1 MKIGAFLHSVSNGL
15 KTNAIQEKQ
24 EKSTSEVLLADY
36 KAEPS
41 SGVQSVFDKYQIK
54 PTSENMKQVSSF
66 MSSAKGTEAEKLQTL
81 DIALYKGI
89 EPTRDNLMTMHQAVM
104 HDDEVVGALVEVDV
118 EADPITGEAAKK
130 VIDALKLPAHVKAA
144 LKREIDNGASLKEA
158 AIAVARA
165 INSGVN
171 GSGDNRVG
179 DKSTGVKIDQ
189 SLAKII
195 KAIEAFAV
203 SKPEVLAQIMK
214 ANVGND
220 GNDGL
225 SQVASALVVNA
236 STINQSA
243 TVQSDANQS
252 VLDLNESSSNHSNI
266 NQSSLNQSNSNQSNI
281 DESSINES
289 KSQSWFAQSQSNVN
303 NASSNQTDTTT
314 NADSVS
320 ADSAVVDAKEPSE
333 SSSSLTTSE
342 SDMSD
347 DALLA
352 LMNDMVETLL
362 ENTGATLNTLMETMS
377 LKTYLV
383 ETTTEATMRAKTTFE
398 TFRAETSSLLKAA
411 VAPQN
416 EAAMAGNLSKVIEK
430 LNQII
435 LKSDVTLFTDMFT
448 EKKLLLMASDLD
460 KAQELTRQGDLS
472 KAQSIVKSA
481 IGLLEQIKFNPSQ
494 RRVQVFAQTKIEQL
508 TETLEKPEKTTVR
521 LDAHIKHQL
530 EQTRDVQGSK
540 MARDILETMRFLGLN
555 HEMEVAESLEN
566 NDFETTKDWN
576 QSNVKEIL
584 LKLMKEEV
592 KDRPIESAQ
601 QNLMNLS
608 GQQMMNDSGSREQP
622 FYFFNLPIMDGEELG
637 NMKVY
642 MKGAS
647 KSQQMDWKNAELY
660 FGVTLK
666 ASGPLGIK
674 VKIQQQK
681 VTLQV
686 MGDDLSGIR
695 KPLERVMEELES
707 FGFSKGDVS
716 FSGYSKDTGI
726 AIKPQLET
734 SKGAQNFTNDGKG
747 FDFKI

>member
-1 MKIGAFLHSVSNGL
+1 MKIGAFLHSVSSGL
-15 KTNAIQEKQ
+15 KPQEKQ
-24 EKSTSEVLLADY
+24 ERSTSEVLLADY

-144 LKREIDNGASLKEA
+144 LKRQVDNGASLKEA
-158 AIAVARA
+158 VIVVARA

-214 ANVGND
+214 ANVA
-220 GNDGL
+220 NDGL
-225 SQVASALVVNA
+225 SQVASAIVVNA

-243 TVQSDANQS
+243 TVQSDVNQS
-252 VLDLNESSSNHSNI
+252 VLNQLDLNESSSNHSNL
-266 NQSSLNQSNSNQSNI
+266 NQTNLNQTNLNQSNSKYSNI

-289 KSQSWFAQSQSNVN
+289 KPQSRFTQSQSNVN
-303 NASSNQTDTTT
+303 NANSNQTDTTT
-314 NADSVS
+314 KADSVS
-320 ADSAVVDAKEPSE
+320 ADGAETSN
-333 SSSSLTTSE
+333 SLATSE
-342 SDMSD
+342 ADMAD

-411 VAPQN
+411 IAPQN

-472 KAQSIVKSA
+472 KAQVIVKSA

-508 TETLEKPEKTTVR
+508 TEALEKPEKTTVR

-555 HEMEVAESLEN
+555 HEMEVAENLEN

-686 MGDDLSGIR
+686 MGDDLRGIR
-695 KPLERVMEELES
+695 EPLERVMEELES

-716 FSGYSKDTGI
+716 FSGYTKDTGI
-726 AIKPQLET
+726 VIKPQLET
-734 SKGAQNFTNDGKG
+734 SKSAQNFTNDGKG

>member
-1 MKIGAFLHSVSNGL
+1 
-15 KTNAIQEKQ
+15 
-24 EKSTSEVLLADY
+24 
-36 KAEPS
+36 
-41 SGVQSVFDKYQIK
+41 
-54 PTSENMKQVSSF
+54 
-66 MSSAKGTEAEKLQTL
+66 
-81 DIALYKGI
+81 
-89 EPTRDNLMTMHQAVM
+89 
-104 HDDEVVGALVEVDV
+104 
-118 EADPITGEAAKK
+118 
-130 VIDALKLPAHVKAA
+130 
-144 LKREIDNGASLKEA
+144 
-158 AIAVARA
+158 
-165 INSGVN
+165 
-171 GSGDNRVG
+171 
-179 DKSTGVKIDQ
+179 
-189 SLAKII
+189 
-195 KAIEAFAV
+195 
-203 SKPEVLAQIMK
+203 
-214 ANVGND
+214 
-220 GNDGL
+220 
-225 SQVASALVVNA
+225 
-236 STINQSA
+236 
-243 TVQSDANQS
+243 
-252 VLDLNESSSNHSNI
+252 
-266 NQSSLNQSNSNQSNI
+266 
-281 DESSINES
+281 
-289 KSQSWFAQSQSNVN
+289 
-303 NASSNQTDTTT
+303 
-314 NADSVS
+314 
-320 ADSAVVDAKEPSE
+320 
-333 SSSSLTTSE
+333 
-342 SDMSD
+342 
-347 DALLA
+347 
-352 LMNDMVETLL
+352 
-362 ENTGATLNTLMETMS
+362 
-377 LKTYLV
+377 
-383 ETTTEATMRAKTTFE
+383 MRAKTTFE

-472 KAQSIVKSA
+472 KAQAIVKSA

-508 TETLEKPEKTTVR
+508 TDALEKPEKTTVR

-566 NDFETTKDWN
+566 NDFENTKDWN

-695 KPLERVMEELES
+695 GPLERVMEELES
-707 FGFSKGDVS
+707 IGFSKGDVN
-716 FSGYSKDTGI
+716 FSSYSKDTGI
-726 AIKPQLET
+726 VIKPQLET
-734 SKGAQNFTNDGKG
+734 SKSAQNFTNDGKG

>member
-1 MKIGAFLHSVSNGL
+1 MKIGAFLQSVSSGL
-15 KTNAIQEKQ
+15 KTNAAQEKQ
-24 EKSTSEVLLADY
+24 EKSTSEILIADY

-118 EADPITGEAAKK
+118 EAAPITGEAAKK

-158 AIAVARA
+158 VVAVVRT
-165 INSGVN
+165 INSGIS
-171 GSGDNRVG
+171 GSGNNSLG
-179 DKSTGVKIDQ
+179 DKISGAKIDLQ
-189 SLAKII
+189 SKSLAKMI
-195 KAIEAFAV
+195 KAIEAFAA
-203 SKPEVLAQIMK
+203 SKPEVLAQLLK
-214 ANVGND
+214 ANGATANTL
-220 GNDGL
+220 NQASN
-225 SQVASALVVNA
+225 SQ
-236 STINQSA
+236 A
-243 TVQSDANQS
+243 TVNHSDAIQSDMNPMASNH
-252 VLDLNESSSNHSNI
+252 LDLNESNS
-266 NQSSLNQSNSNQSNI
+266 NQSKSNQSNSNQSNI
-281 DESSINES
+281 NES
-289 KSQSWFAQSQSNVN
+289 NIAQSNFSQSPSKIN
-303 NASSNQTDTTT
+303 NANSNQTDA
-314 NADSVS
+314 NKNDVGVS
-320 ADSAVVDAKEPSE
+320 AEGVDAVDSKD
-333 SSSSLTTSE
+333 SSDISSAIDTSE
-342 SDMSD
+342 ADIAD

-362 ENTGATLNTLMETMS
+362 ENTGTTLNTLMETMS

-460 KAQELTRQGDLS
+460 KAQELTRQGDIT
-472 KAQSIVKSA
+472 KAQAIVKSA

-508 TETLEKPEKTTVR
+508 TDALEKPEKTTVR

-555 HEMEVAESLEN
+555 HEMEVAENLEN

-660 FGVTLK
+660 FGVKLK
-666 ASGPLGIK
+666 ATGPLGIK

-686 MGDDLSGIR
+686 MSDDLSGIR
-695 KPLERVMEELES
+695 GPLERVMEELES

-716 FSGYSKDTGI
+716 FSSYSKDTGI
-726 AIKPQLET
+726 VIKPQLET
-734 SKGAQNFTNDGKG
+734 SKSAQNFTNDGKG

>member
-1 MKIGAFLHSVSNGL
+1 MKIGAFLQSVSSGI
-15 KTNAIQEKQ
+15 KSNATQGKQ

-41 SGVQSVFDKYQIK
+41 SSVQSVFDKYQIK

-66 MSSAKGTEAEKLQTL
+66 MSSAKGTEAEKIQTL

-118 EADPITGEAAKK
+118 EADPLTGEAAKK
-130 VIDALKLPAHVKAA
+130 VIDALKLPAHVKVA

-158 AIAVARA
+158 VVAVARA
-165 INSGVN
+165 INSSIN
-171 GSGDNRVG
+171 GSGDDG
-179 DKSTGVKIDQ
+179 SDVKIDQ
-189 SLAKII
+189 SLVKMI
-195 KAIEAFAV
+195 KAIEAFAA
-203 SKPEVLAQIMK
+203 SKPEVLAQILK
-214 ANVGND
+214 ANGTTA
-220 GNDGL
+220 GL
-225 SQVASALVVNA
+225 SQEA
-236 STINQSA
+236 STLAVKPSNQSN
-243 TVQSDANQS
+243 QSNQSNSIQAAINPSDTNQS
-252 VLDLNESSSNHSNI
+252 VLNPLNLNESNATQSEANMNQTNI
-266 NQSSLNQSNSNQSNI
+266 NNSNYAHVI
-281 DESSINES
+281 SSDRD
-289 KSQSWFAQSQSNVN
+289 AL
-303 NASSNQTDTTT
+303 
-314 NADSVS
+314 S
-320 ADSAVVDAKEPSE
+320 ADSYEASDLIETSDTSSTDSAAEAVM
-333 SSSSLTTSE
+333 T
-342 SDMSD
+342 D

-352 LMNDMVETLL
+352 LMNDMVEELL
-362 ENTGATLNTLMETMS
+362 ENTGTTLNTLMETMS

-398 TFRAETSSLLKAA
+398 TFRAETANLLKAT

-430 LNQII
+430 LNHII

-448 EKKLLLMASDLD
+448 EKKLLVMASELD
-460 KAQELTRQGDLS
+460 KAQELTRQGDLT
-472 KAQSIVKSA
+472 KAQTIVKSA

-494 RRVQVFAQTKIEQL
+494 RRVQVFAQTKIDQL
-508 TETLEKPEKTTVR
+508 TDALEKPEKTTVR

-555 HEMEVAESLEN
+555 HEMEIAESLEN
-566 NDFETTKDWN
+566 KNFENTKDWN

-584 LKLMKEEV
+584 LKLMKEDV
-592 KDRPIESAQ
+592 KDRPIEAAG

-666 ASGPLGIK
+666 TSGPLGIK

-681 VTLQV
+681 VDLQV
-686 MGDDLSGIR
+686 LSDDASGI
-695 KPLERVMEELES
+695 KESLGRVMEELES

-716 FSGYSKDTGI
+716 FSSYSKDMGLV
-726 AIKPQLET
+726 IKPQLET
-734 SKGAQNFTNDGKG
+734 SKSAQNFTNDGKG

>member
-1 MKIGAFLHSVSNGL
+1 MKIGAFLQSVSSGI
-15 KTNAIQEKQ
+15 KSNATQSKQ

-41 SGVQSVFDKYQIK
+41 SSVQSVFDKYQIK

-89 EPTRDNLMTMHQAVM
+89 EPTRDNLMTMHQALM
-104 HDDEVVGALVEVDV
+104 HDDEVVGALVEVEI
-118 EADPITGEAAKK
+118 EAEPITGEVAKK

-158 AIAVARA
+158 VVAVART
-165 INSGVN
+165 INSSINSTGVN
-171 GSGDNRVG
+171 GSGDN
-179 DKSTGVKIDQ
+179 SSGVKIDLQ
-189 SLAKII
+189 SKSIVKMI
-195 KAIEAFAV
+195 KEIEAFAA
-203 SKPEVLAQIMK
+203 SKPEVLAQILK
-214 ANVGND
+214 ANEATA
-220 GNDGL
+220 GL
-225 SQVASALVVNA
+225 SQEASALAVKPSNLSNQA
-236 STINQSA
+236 NSLQATINP
-243 TVQSDANQS
+243 SDTNQS
-252 VLDLNESSSNHSNI
+252 VLNSLNLNESNAT
-266 NQSSLNQSNSNQSNI
+266 QSEANRNQSNI
-281 DESSINES
+281 NDSNYAQMISSDRDALS
-289 KSQSWFAQSQSNVN
+289 
-303 NASSNQTDTTT
+303 
-314 NADSVS
+314 ADSFEASDLIETSDTSDTSS
-320 ADSAVVDAKEPSE
+320 ADSATEA
-333 SSSSLTTSE
+333 
-342 SDMSD
+342 DMAD
-347 DALLA
+347 DAILE
-352 LMNDMVETLL
+352 LMNEMVEALI

-398 TFRAETSSLLKAA
+398 TFRAETANLLKAA

-448 EKKLLLMASDLD
+448 EKKLLVMASDLD
-460 KAQELTRQGDLS
+460 KAQELTRQGDLT
-472 KAQSIVKSA
+472 KAQNIVKSA

-508 TETLEKPEKTTVR
+508 TDALEKPEKTTVR

-566 NDFETTKDWN
+566 NDFENTKDWN
-576 QSNVKEIL
+576 QSSVKEIL

-592 KDRPIESAQ
+592 KDRPIESAG

-666 ASGPLGIK
+666 TSGPLGIK

-681 VTLQV
+681 VDLQV
-686 MGDDLSGIR
+686 LSDDASGI
-695 KPLERVMEELES
+695 KESLERVMEELES

-716 FSGYSKDTGI
+716 FSSYSKDMGLV
-726 AIKPQLET
+726 IKPQLET
-734 SKGAQNFTNDGKG
+734 SKSAQTFTNDGKG

>member
-1 MKIGAFLHSVSNGL
+1 MKIGAFLQSISSGQ
-15 KTNAIQEKQ
+15 KTNATQSKQ

-36 KAEPS
+36 KTEPS
-41 SGVQSVFDKYQIK
+41 KGVQSVFDKYQIK

-89 EPTRDNLMTMHQAVM
+89 EPTQDNLMTMHQAIM
-104 HDDEVVGALVEVDV
+104 HDDEVVGALVEVEV
-118 EADPITGEAAKK
+118 ESDPISGEAAKK
-130 VIDALKLPAHVKAA
+130 VIDALKLPAAVKTA
-144 LKREIDNGASLKEA
+144 LKHEIDNGATLKEA
-158 AIAVARA
+158 VVAVARS
-165 INSGVN
+165 INSSISTI
-171 GSGDNRVG
+171 SGNHSSNNSSDDVIAI
-179 DKSTGVKIDQ
+179 DSKSLSKM
-189 SLAKII
+189 I
-195 KAIEAFAV
+195 KAIEVFSA
-203 SKPEVLAQIMK
+203 SNPEVLAQLLK
-214 ANVGND
+214 ANGSD
-220 GNDGL
+220 AAQSAEQFSEHL
-225 SQVASALVVNA
+225 QVEALYQAVD
-236 STINQSA
+236 SITENQSN
-243 TVQSDANQS
+243 TNQTFS
-252 VLDLNESSSNHSNI
+252 
-266 NQSSLNQSNSNQSNI
+266 NQSNSKHANMNQAENTTDSTATATNRVVKTVFTETVSVDSNS
-281 DESSINES
+281 EATS
-289 KSQSWFAQSQSNVN
+289 
-303 NASSNQTDTTT
+303 
-314 NADSVS
+314 
-320 ADSAVVDAKEPSE
+320 DAISE
-333 SSSSLTTSE
+333 DNMT
-342 SDMSD
+342 D
-347 DALLA
+347 DALLS

-362 ENTGATLNTLMETMS
+362 ENTGTTLNMLMETMS

-383 ETTTEATMRAKTTFE
+383 ETMTEATMRAKTTFE
-398 TFRAETSSLLKAA
+398 TFKAETSGLLKEA

-460 KAQELTRQGDLS
+460 KAQEMTRQGDLT
-472 KAQSIVKSA
+472 KAQTIVKSA

-508 TETLEKPEKTTVR
+508 TDALEKPEKTTVR

-566 NDFETTKDWN
+566 NDFENTKDWN

-622 FYFFNLPIMDGEELG
+622 FYFFNLPVMDGEELG

-695 KPLERVMEELES
+695 RPLERVMEELES

-716 FSGYSKDTGI
+716 FSSYSKDTGI
-726 AIKPQLET
+726 VIKPQLET
-734 SKGAQNFTNDGKG
+734 SKNFTNDGKG

>member
-1 MKIGAFLHSVSNGL
+1 MKIGAFLHSVSSGL
-15 KTNAIQEKQ
+15 KPQEKQ
-24 EKSTSEVLLADY
+24 ERSTSEVLLADY

-144 LKREIDNGASLKEA
+144 LKREVDNGASLKEA
-158 AIAVARA
+158 VIVVARA

-214 ANVGND
+214 ANVA
-220 GNDGL
+220 NDGL
-225 SQVASALVVNA
+225 SQVASAIVVNA

-243 TVQSDANQS
+243 TVQSDVNQS
-252 VLDLNESSSNHSNI
+252 VLNQLDLNESSSNHSNL
-266 NQSSLNQSNSNQSNI
+266 NQTNLNQSNSKYSNI

-289 KSQSWFAQSQSNVN
+289 KPQSRFTQSQSNVN
-303 NASSNQTDTTT
+303 NANSNQTDTTT
-314 NADSVS
+314 KADSVS
-320 ADSAVVDAKEPSE
+320 ADGAETSN
-333 SSSSLTTSE
+333 SLATSE
-342 SDMSD
+342 ADMAD

-411 VAPQN
+411 IAPQN

-472 KAQSIVKSA
+472 KAQVIVKSA

-508 TETLEKPEKTTVR
+508 TEALEKPEKTTVR

-555 HEMEVAESLEN
+555 HEMEVAENLEN

-686 MGDDLSGIR
+686 MGDDLRGIR
-695 KPLERVMEELES
+695 EPLERVMEELES

-716 FSGYSKDTGI
+716 FSGYTKDTGI
-726 AIKPQLET
+726 VIKPQLET
-734 SKGAQNFTNDGKG
+734 SKSAQNFTNDGKG

>member
-15 KTNAIQEKQ
+15 KPQEKQ
-24 EKSTSEVLLADY
+24 ERSTSEVLLADY

-104 HDDEVVGALVEVDV
+104 HDDEVVGALVEVEV
-118 EADPITGEAAKK
+118 EAEPITGEAAKK

-158 AIAVARA
+158 VVAVARA
-165 INSGVN
+165 INSGIN
-171 GSGDNRVG
+171 GSGDNRLG
-179 DKSTGVKIDQ
+179 DKSAGVKIDQ

-203 SKPEVLAQIMK
+203 SKPEVLAQLLK
-214 ANVGND
+214 ANAAID
-220 GNDGL
+220 GS
-225 SQVASALVVNA
+225 SQVASAIVVNA
-236 STINQSA
+236 STINLSA
-243 TVQSDANQS
+243 TVQSDANHSLLNQ
-252 VLDLNESSSNHSNI
+252 LDLNESSSNHSNLD
-266 NQSSLNQSNSNQSNI
+266 QTSLNHSNSNQSISNHSNQN
-281 DESSINES
+281 ESSI
-289 KSQSWFAQSQSNVN
+289 AQSSSHQADTEPTNIDLN
-303 NASSNQTDTTT
+303 QANATK
-314 NADSVS
+314 NANGLS
-320 ADSAVVDAKEPSE
+320 ADAGEAVDAKEPSE
-333 SSSSLTTSE
+333 TFSSLTTSE
-342 SDMSD
+342 ADMSD

-362 ENTGATLNTLMETMS
+362 ENTGTTLNTLMETMS
-377 LKTYLV
+377 LKMYLV

-398 TFRAETSSLLKAA
+398 TFRVETSSLLKAA

-472 KAQSIVKSA
+472 KAQAIVKSA

-508 TETLEKPEKTTVR
+508 TDALEKPEKTTVR

-566 NDFETTKDWN
+566 NDFENTKDWN

-695 KPLERVMEELES
+695 GPLERVMEELES
-707 FGFSKGDVS
+707 IGFSKGDVN
-716 FSGYSKDTGI
+716 FSSYSKDTGI
-726 AIKPQLET
+726 VIKPQLET
-734 SKGAQNFTNDGKG
+734 SKSAQNFTNDGKG

>member
-1 MKIGAFLHSVSNGL
+1 MKIGAFLQSVSSGL
-15 KTNAIQEKQ
+15 KPQEKQ

-36 KAEPS
+36 KAEPT

-118 EADPITGEAAKK
+118 EADPLTGEAAKK

-144 LKREIDNGASLKEA
+144 LKREVDNGASLKEA
-158 AIAVARA
+158 VIAVAQT
-165 INSGVN
+165 INSGMKS
-171 GSGDNRVG
+171 SGNSSLG
-179 DKSTGVKIDQ
+179 DDSSGVKIDIQ
-189 SLAKII
+189 SKSLAKMI
-195 KAIEAFAV
+195 KAIEDFAA
-203 SKPEVLAQIMK
+203 SKPEVLAQLLK
-214 ANVGND
+214 ANAATA
-220 GNDGL
+220 GL
-225 SQVASALVVNA
+225 SPHTSNLAS
-236 STINQSA
+236 SIQA
-243 TVQSDANQS
+243 TT
-252 VLDLNESSSNHSNI
+252 NHSEPNR
-266 NQSSLNQSNSNQSNI
+266 SNSNQSIQNQSI
-281 DESSINES
+281 PNQSIPNQSNSTQININES
-289 KSQSWFAQSQSNVN
+289 KIAQSQSGMDQSDTVPSNIKVPSN
-303 NASSNQTDTTT
+303 RVDANSNQAEAIT
-314 NADSVS
+314 NADGVS
-320 ADSAVVDAKEPSE
+320 SEATEAADAKNTFET
-333 SSSSLTTSE
+333 SSSLATSE
-342 SDMSD
+342 ADMAD
-347 DALLA
+347 DKLLA

-362 ENTGATLNTLMETMS
+362 ENTGTTLNTLMETMS

-398 TFRAETSSLLKAA
+398 TFRAETASLLKAA
-411 VAPQN
+411 IAPQN

-472 KAQSIVKSA
+472 KAQAIVKSA

-508 TETLEKPEKTTVR
+508 TEALEKPEKTTVR

-566 NDFETTKDWN
+566 KDFETTKDWN

-584 LKLMKEEV
+584 LKLMREEV

-686 MGDDLSGIR
+686 MSDDLSGIR
-695 KPLERVMEELES
+695 GPLERVMEELES

-716 FSGYSKDTGI
+716 FSSYSKDTGI
-726 AIKPQLET
+726 VIKPQLET
-734 SKGAQNFTNDGKG
+734 SKSAQNFTNDGKG

>member
-1 MKIGAFLHSVSNGL
+1 
-15 KTNAIQEKQ
+15 
-24 EKSTSEVLLADY
+24 
-36 KAEPS
+36 
-41 SGVQSVFDKYQIK
+41 
-54 PTSENMKQVSSF
+54 
-66 MSSAKGTEAEKLQTL
+66 
-81 DIALYKGI
+81 
-89 EPTRDNLMTMHQAVM
+89 
-104 HDDEVVGALVEVDV
+104 
-118 EADPITGEAAKK
+118 
-130 VIDALKLPAHVKAA
+130 
-144 LKREIDNGASLKEA
+144 
-158 AIAVARA
+158 
-165 INSGVN
+165 
-171 GSGDNRVG
+171 
-179 DKSTGVKIDQ
+179 
-189 SLAKII
+189 
-195 KAIEAFAV
+195 
-203 SKPEVLAQIMK
+203 
-214 ANVGND
+214 
-220 GNDGL
+220 
-225 SQVASALVVNA
+225 
-236 STINQSA
+236 
-243 TVQSDANQS
+243 
-252 VLDLNESSSNHSNI
+252 
-266 NQSSLNQSNSNQSNI
+266 
-281 DESSINES
+281 
-289 KSQSWFAQSQSNVN
+289 
-303 NASSNQTDTTT
+303 
-314 NADSVS
+314 
-320 ADSAVVDAKEPSE
+320 
-333 SSSSLTTSE
+333 
-342 SDMSD
+342 
-347 DALLA
+347 
-352 LMNDMVETLL
+352 LL
-362 ENTGATLNTLMETMS
+362 ENTGTTLNTLMETMS

-398 TFRAETSSLLKAA
+398 TFRAETASLLKAA
-411 VAPQN
+411 IAPQN

-460 KAQELTRQGDLS
+460 KAQELTRQGDLA
-472 KAQSIVKSA
+472 KAQAIVKSA

-508 TETLEKPEKTTVR
+508 TEALEKPEKTTVR

-660 FGVTLK
+660 FGVRLK
-666 ASGPLGIK
+666 VSGPLGIK

-695 KPLERVMEELES
+695 EPLERVMEELES
-707 FGFSKGDVS
+707 FGFSKGDVN

-726 AIKPQLET
+726 VIKPQLET
-734 SKGAQNFTNDGKG
+734 SKSGQNFTNDGKG